1 MSVENIDYL
10 YLRLDTRWNS
20 ENLIKRNMHRCKI
33 DKLLNFLTP
42 GMTLLD
48 VCRGGSVD
56 GILGVLAAKKG
67 LHVTICS
74 PKEEYLD
81 VIKRFA
87 AINGVDLDN
96 LVLCSPEKL
105 PFDDN
110 IFDCVSCIHVLEH
123 VQEYERAVSEIYRVT
138 KNFAL
143 IAMPTCLNLSVFAR
157 IGGADY
163 YNFSLKSIPC
173 LLLGFIKVFFS
184 FITFRQGVYENNE
197 EKGKIVRHF
206 QRFPWTI
213 KKMLIKNHFEVLQYG
228 ADGFC
233 FPWSVSLIS
242 VQKWLDKF
250 AYGPVVRNLG
260 FGTHF
265 YCKKSTGLKK

>member
-1 MSVENIDYL
+1 MGTENIDYL

-33 DKLLNFLTP
+33 DKLLKFLTP

-67 LHVTICS
+67 VHVTICS
-74 PKEEYLD
+74 PKAEYLE
-81 VIKRFA
+81 VINRFA
-87 AINGVDLDN
+87 VSNDVKLEN
-96 LVLCSPEKL
+96 LVVCSPEDL

-110 IFDCVSCIHVLEH
+110 QFDCVSCIHVLEH
-123 VQEYERAVSEIYRVT
+123 VQNYEHAVSEIYRVT
-138 KNFAL
+138 NEYAL

-173 LLLGFIKVFFS
+173 LLLGFVKVLFS
-184 FITFRQGVYENNE
+184 LITFRQGVYENNE
-197 EKGKIVRHF
+197 EKGRIVRHF
-206 QRFPWTI
+206 QRFPWII
-213 KKMLIKNHFEVLQYG
+213 KRMLIRNHFQILQYG

-233 FPWSVSLIS
+233 FPWSASMIS
-242 VQKWLDKF
+242 VQKHLDKF
-250 AYGPVVRNLG
+250 AYSPIVRNFG

-265 YCKKSTGLKK
+265 FVKK